1 MSVSSSDFM
10 KFPLTILFLII
21 SLLASE
27 AVPRTIAVFV
37 ALCDND
43 SQKIAPVPARIG
55 DGNKTAVNLYWGC
68 SDGFASF
75 FERRNKWKL
84 IKTEEEVS
92 PDILV
97 RQQFKHASA
106 DLLLTASAYRGSA
119 IETCTKDFEE
129 ALAQGND
136 ALVAYLGHNGLMD
149 APTKASIRRPAA
161 VVLCCKSK
169 SYFQDR
175 IEAAGGPAILLTDQ
189 FIYPC
194 SFLLHDALEAWR
206 QGQSPASIRSAAS
219 RAYARNQN
227 ISVRTAS
234 AVFSNLGP
242 QQK

>member
-1 MSVSSSDFM
+1 M

-27 AVPRTIAVFV
+27 AVPRTIAAFV
-37 ALCDND
+37 ALCDNG

-55 DGNKTAVNLYWGC
+55 DGKKQAINLYWSC

-75 FERRNKWKL
+75 FERSDKWKR
-84 IKTEEEVS
+84 IKTEQEVS

-106 DLLLTASAYRGSA
+106 DLLLTVSAYRGSGT
-119 IETCTKDFEE
+119 ESCTKGFEG

-149 APTKASIRRPAA
+149 FTLPAPTKASIRRPA
-161 VVLCCKSK
+161 
-169 SYFQDR
+169 
-175 IEAAGGPAILLTDQ
+175 ILLTNQ

-206 QGQSPASIRSAAS
+206 QGKSPASIRSAAS
-219 RAYARNQN
+219 WAYARNQN

-234 AVFSNLGP
+234 AVFSSLSP

>member
-1 MSVSSSDFM
+1 M

-27 AVPRTIAVFV
+27 AVPRTIAAFV
-37 ALCDND
+37 ALCDNG

-55 DGNKTAVNLYWGC
+55 DGNKPAVNLYWSC
-68 SDGFASF
+68 FDGFASF
-75 FERRNKWKL
+75 FERSDKWKR
-84 IKTEEEVS
+84 IKTEKEVS

-106 DLLLTASAYRGSA
+106 ALLLTASAYRGSA

-161 VVLCCKSK
+161 VVLCGKSK

-234 AVFSNLGP
+234 AVFSSLSP

>member
-1 MSVSSSDFM
+1 M

-55 DGNKTAVNLYWGC
+55 DGNKPAVNLYWSC

-75 FERRNKWKL
+75 FERSDKWKR

-106 DLLLTASAYRGSA
+106 ALLLTASAYRGSA
-119 IETCTKDFEE
+119 TESCTKGFEG
-129 ALAQGND
+129 ALEQGND
-136 ALVAYLGHNGLMD
+136 GLVAYLGHNGLMD
-149 APTKASIRRPAA
+149 FTLPAPTKASIRRPAA
-161 VVLCCKSK
+161 VVLCGKSK

-194 SFLLHDALEAWR
+194 SFLLHDALEA
-206 QGQSPASIRSAAS
+206 
-219 RAYARNQN
+219 
-227 ISVRTAS
+227 
-234 AVFSNLGP
+234 
-242 QQK
+242 